1 MFIRKKYE
9 KKDIIFEIL
18 MVLNEKGK
26 LSSQEINQFLNFNEK
41 DILINLRQLISEN
54 KITINNQ
61 NKYLIK

>member
-1 MFIRKKYE
+1 
-9 KKDIIFEIL
+9 

-41 DILINLRQLISEN
+41 DILINLRQLITEN